1 LRGARTENTDD
12 KQADGKCSNPTQRT
26 QTFVNLIIDPHIAT
40 PLPYT
45 ESSSINNLSVLQ
57 MSQQPDPNSVNYD
70 NSPAKPD
77 NSQEQD
83 SLSLMQMFGSALA
96 AMVGVQSK
104 EKRERDFAKGKASHF
119 IIVGVVLT
127 ALFVL
132 TMAGLVT
139 LVINVA
145 T

>member
-1 LRGARTENTDD
+1 MNQD
-12 KQADGKCSNPTQRT
+12 
-26 QTFVNLIIDPHIAT
+26 
-40 PLPYT
+40 
-45 ESSSINNLSVLQ
+45 
-57 MSQQPDPNSVNYD
+57 NSV
-70 NSPAKPD
+70 AKPD
-77 NSQEQD
+77 NPQEQD

-127 ALFVL
+127 AMFVL
-132 TMAGLVT
+132 TMAGVVT
-139 LVINVA
+139 LVMNVA

>member
-1 LRGARTENTDD
+1 
-12 KQADGKCSNPTQRT
+12 
-26 QTFVNLIIDPHIAT
+26 
-40 PLPYT
+40 
-45 ESSSINNLSVLQ
+45 

-96 AMVGVQSK
+96 AMVRVKSK

-127 ALFVL
+127 AMFVL
-132 TMAGLVT
+132 TMAGVVT
-139 LVINVA
+139 LVMNVA

>member
-1 LRGARTENTDD
+1 MN
-12 KQADGKCSNPTQRT
+12 Q
-26 QTFVNLIIDPHIAT
+26 
-40 PLPYT
+40 
-45 ESSSINNLSVLQ
+45 
-57 MSQQPDPNSVNYD
+57 D
-70 NSPAKPD
+70 NSAAKPD
-77 NSQEQD
+77 NPKEQD

-127 ALFVL
+127 AMFVL
-132 TMAGLVT
+132 TMAGVVT
-139 LVINVA
+139 LVMNVA

>member
-1 LRGARTENTDD
+1 MG
-12 KQADGKCSNPTQRT
+12 
-26 QTFVNLIIDPHIAT
+26 
-40 PLPYT
+40 LP
-45 ESSSINNLSVLQ
+45 
-57 MSQQPDPNSVNYD
+57 MSQQTNPNSVND
-70 NSPAKPD
+70 DDSAAKPD
-77 NSQEQD
+77 NHDDQG
-83 SLSLMQMFGSALA
+83 SLTIVQMFGSALA

-104 EKRERDFAKGKASHF
+104 EKRERDFARGKASHF

-132 TMAGLVT
+132 AMAGVVT